1 MVAYFVG
8 KHILS
13 KHHSCLRSNIH
24 VSSGVT
30 HKTVLNFW
38 YKLGRK
44 GRLNPNPSYHD
55 QTVKNKTQ
63 EVKIIGGET
72 QQKKKD
78 KEKKLKSRMEK
89 RTANKIGS
97 NKTHNTI

>member
-1 MVAYFVG
+1 MCPLVG
-8 KHILS
+8 
-13 KHHSCLRSNIH
+13 N
-24 VSSGVT
+24 T

-38 YKLGRK
+38 YKLGSK
-44 GRLNPNPSYHD
+44 GKTQSHPSYHA

-63 EVKIIGGET
+63 QVKIIGGET
-72 QQKKKD
+72 QQKKKG

-97 NKTHNTI
+97 NQTHNTI